1 MKNIPLLPL
10 RKTFLFPYMVVPL
23 FVGRKKSILSLEK
36 AIAKDKLIVAV
47 CQKNRDA
54 EEPEEEDLYPL
65 GTVAEILQV
74 LKLPDGKVKVLLEG
88 LFRARLSNIKK
99 DPFFS
104 SCIEKLKFRSK
115 KTKKAEALMRYVS
128 KDFAE
133 YAELKGDVLNVSD
146 ILEIQEPDQFSD
158 QVAGCLQISLEK
170 KEELFAEQEPEKR
183 LTALSFILPSEI
195 EMLKLEKEIQKKVA
209 KQMEKTKK
217 EYLLSE
223 KIKAIQDELGKEDYD
238 ETEEILA
245 EIEKAGLPKEA
256 KEKAEREAGRLRAM
270 PETMAER
277 AIIRNYIDWLIS
289 LPWNKKSSEKID
301 IAEAKRIL
309 EENHLGLFKVKERV
323 LEFLAVSKL
332 AGRLPGSILCFVGP
346 PGVGKSSVAQSI
358 AKALG
363 REFTRFSLGGLKD
376 ESEIKGHRMT
386 YVAAMP
392 GKILQMIRRIQH
404 KNPVFLL
411 DEIDKVS
418 SSLLSSFLEL
428 LDPEHNSRFLD
439 HYIDIPFDLSD
450 VLFITTA
457 NTLHSMPPALL
468 DRMEIIE
475 FPSYTQ
481 EEKLQIAKKFLIPK
495 TTSSSGLL
503 HLKVSDKAIKRVIS
517 CYTKEAGVRGAEKEL
532 TKICQKVAK
541 EVVEGKKDKSQIT
554 VKNLAKYL
562 GPPAYKE
569 KSIGSVNLPGVSYLL
584 AWTEMGGEVLVC
596 EVVALPGSGKLIL
609 TGKLGDIIKEQAETG
624 LSYIRS
630 KAFRLSLQSDFDKRY
645 DLHIHIPEGAIPKDG
660 PSAGVAMVATMVSSL
675 TNTPISNGVAMTG
688 EITLTGQILPVSGIK
703 EKVLAAHRAGVSKVI
718 IPKENEKDILEIPK
732 NVRRRLSILALSDMD
747 EVMREIGL
755 IKVRSEK

>member
-23 FVGRKKSILSLEK
+23 FVGRKKSISSLEK
-36 AIAKDKLIVAV
+36 AVAKDKLIVAT
-47 CQKNRDA
+47 CQKNQDA

-88 LFRARLSNIKK
+88 LYRAKLSNIKK

-104 SCIEKLKFRSK
+104 CSSKRLKFHSK
-115 KTKKAEALMRYVS
+115 KTKKAEALIRYVS

-133 YAELKGDVLNVSD
+133 YAKLKGDVLNVND

-158 QVAGCLQISLEK
+158 QVASCLQISLEK
-170 KEELFAEQEPEKR
+170 KEKLFTEAEPEKR
-183 LTALSFILPSEI
+183 LTALSFILSSEI
-195 EMLKLEKEIQKKVA
+195 EMLKLEKEIQQKVA

-245 EIEKAGLPKEA
+245 EIERAELPKEA
-256 KEKAEREAGRLRAM
+256 KEKAERELCRLRKM

-289 LPWNKKSSEKID
+289 LPWNKKNSEKID

-392 GKILQMIRRIQH
+392 GKILQMIRRMQS

-418 SSLLSSFLEL
+418 PYLLSSFLEL

-450 VLFITTA
+450 LLFITTA
-457 NTLHSMPPALL
+457 NTLHSIPSSLL

-475 FPSYTQ
+475 FPSYTE
-481 EEKLQIAKKFLIPK
+481 EEKLRIAKKFLIPK
-495 TTSSSGLL
+495 TTIGSGLP
-503 HLKVSDKAIKRVIS
+503 HLKVSDRAIKRVIS

-541 EVVEGKKDKSQIT
+541 EVVEGNKDKSQIT
-554 VKNLAKYL
+554 VKNLTKYL
-562 GPPAYKE
+562 GCPSYKE
-569 KSIGSVNLPGVSYLL
+569 KSIGSANLPGVSYLL
-584 AWTEMGGEVLVC
+584 AYTEMGGEVLVC
-596 EVVALPGSGKLIL
+596 EVVTLPGSGKLYL

-630 KAFRLSLQSDFDKRY
+630 KAERLSLQSDFDKRY

-675 TNTPISNGVAMTG
+675 TNIPIKNGVAMTG

-718 IPKENEKDILEIPK
+718 IPKENERDILDIPK
-732 NVRRRLSILALSDMD
+732 NVRKRLSILALSDMD
-747 EVMREIGL
+747 EVIKEIGL
-755 IKVRSEK
+755 IKVGSQ

>member
-10 RKTFLFPYMVVPL
+10 RGTFLFPYMVIPL
-23 FVGRKKSILSLEK
+23 FVARKKSILSLEE
-36 AIAKDKLIVAV
+36 AIAKDKLIVAT

-54 EEPEEEDLYPL
+54 DEPDEEDLYPI
-65 GTVAEILQV
+65 GTVAEILQA

-88 LFRARLSNIKK
+88 LFRVSLSNIKRE
-99 DPFFS
+99 PFFS
-104 SCIEKLKFRSK
+104 CSSEKLKFHSK
-115 KTKKAEALMRYVS
+115 KTKKVEALVRYVS

-133 YAELKGDVLNVSD
+133 YADLKGDILNVSD
-146 ILEIQEPDQFSD
+146 ILLLQEPDQFSD
-158 QVAGCLQISLEK
+158 QVASLLQISLEK
-170 KEELFAEQEPEKR
+170 KEGLFAEPEPEKR
-183 LTALSFILPSEI
+183 LSSLSFILSSEI
-195 EMLKLEKEIQKKVA
+195 ELLKLEKEIQKKVA

-223 KIKAIQDELGKEDYD
+223 KIKAMQDELGKNYYD
-238 ETEEILA
+238 ETEEILF
-245 EIEKAGLPKEA
+245 EIEKAGVSKEA
-256 KEKAEREAGRLRAM
+256 KERAEREVSRLRKM
-270 PETMAER
+270 PKESLER
-277 AIIRNYIDWLIS
+277 SIIKNYIDWLIS
-289 LPWNKKSSEKID
+289 LPWNKKSKEEINLLE
-301 IAEAKRIL
+301 AERIL
-309 EENHLGLFKVKERV
+309 EENHLGLYKAKERV

-346 PGVGKSSVAQSI
+346 PGVGKSSVAQSM
-358 AKALG
+358 ARALG
-363 REFTRFSLGGLKD
+363 RGFTRFSLGGLRD

-392 GKILQMIRRIQH
+392 GKILQMIRRVRYN
-404 KNPVFLL
+404 NPVFLL

-418 SSLLSSFLEL
+418 PNLLSSFLEL
-428 LDPEHNSRFLD
+428 LDREQNHSFLD

-457 NTLHSMPPALL
+457 NTLHSIPPALL

-481 EEKLQIAKKFLIPK
+481 EEKRQIAKKFLIPK
-495 TTSSSGLL
+495 TTAGCGLQ
-503 HLKVSDKAIKRVIS
+503 HLRVSDEAIKMIIS
-517 CYTKEAGVRGAEKEL
+517 GYTKEAGVRGAEKEL
-532 TKICQKVAK
+532 TKICQKLAR
-541 EVVEGKKDKSQIT
+541 EVVSGKKDKLQIT

-562 GPPAYKE
+562 GQPAYKE
-569 KSIGSVNLPGVSYLL
+569 RSIGSITLPGISYLL
-584 AWTEMGGEVLVC
+584 AYTEMGGEVLVC
-596 EVVALPGSGKLIL
+596 EVVALPGKGRLYL

-630 KAFRLSLQSDFDKRY
+630 KAERLSLDKGFDKMY

-675 TNTPISNGVAMTG
+675 TNIPITNGVAMTG

-718 IPKENEKDILEIPK
+718 IPKGNEKDILEIPK
-732 NVRRRLSILALSDMD
+732 NVRKGLSILAFSDMD
-747 EVMREIGL
+747 EVMKEVGL
-755 IKVRSEK
+755 VK